1 MGPIWP
7 WWRVMASA
15 HREGLDWPDDLAV
28 LGHPLDAAHCS
39 FEFGR
44 VCVRW
49 HWNVDLHVVGRG
61 TSFELAFRLG
71 RETSRSS
78 LTRQSTWAG
87 HWSGTSDSYREELSR
102 DCPAQ
107 RPNMQRRGL
116 TLKIITSISQRLV
129 CILIP
134 SWDSNA
140 IHQRVAYLDHV
151 LDPAVG
157 VLLND
162 RFNPDQRLYLSHYK
176 IKSHLI
182 YTTKQDMP
190 SSKSL
195 GLKYFKT
202 LSLNE
207 WNSAKSNIWH
217 SRHLVAKG
225 CCYHLK
231 Q

>member
-1 MGPIWP
+1 MYLDAWGGEIWNLKLDTDGRLPLLVFSLDARQAEVGSHQVLLSTLSGRKLWISVHATQWSANVGPIWP

-87 HWSGTSDSYREELSR
+87 HWSG
-102 DCPAQ
+102 A
-107 RPNMQRRGL
+107 
-116 TLKIITSISQRLV
+116 
-129 CILIP
+129 
-134 SWDSNA
+134 
-140 IHQRVAYLDHV
+140 
-151 LDPAVG
+151 
-157 VLLND
+157 
-162 RFNPDQRLYLSHYK
+162 
-176 IKSHLI
+176 
-182 YTTKQDMP
+182 
-190 SSKSL
+190 
-195 GLKYFKT
+195 
-202 LSLNE
+202 
-207 WNSAKSNIWH
+207 
-217 SRHLVAKG
+217 
-225 CCYHLK
+225 
-231 Q
+231 